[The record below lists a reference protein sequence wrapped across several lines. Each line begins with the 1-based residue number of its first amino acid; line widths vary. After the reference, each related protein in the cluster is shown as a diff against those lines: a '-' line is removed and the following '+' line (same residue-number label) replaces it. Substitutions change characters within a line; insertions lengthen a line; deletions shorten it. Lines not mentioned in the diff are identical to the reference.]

1 MFYNKKTMCAKST
14 SHLSALSIIKHF
26 PFDEI
31 EGIAQETNVD
41 YKAKKLKGIT
51 LMVDCICAM
60 LSSSQVS
67 QRIISMENGVPLLG
81 EIPCLQGYDCSGVS
95 HSSIS
100 ERLDKIKISF
110 FERSYDLM
118 VAKYRALVPDDYLDE
133 MSVTRVDSTLV
144 AETANKLVKGFS
156 TGIKKKVDADRRQ
169 LKYTMAYNGLGV
181 TAARVFT
188 KPTYSA
194 DNVPISKVAHE
205 SLRKRKDMSDFYV
218 FDRALKDVEDFK
230 TISEHS
236 KKEDVCFVGRLMKN
250 RSTEAIKDLLDRDT
264 IKTDNEVEITA
275 DYTSY
280 LRAKG
285 SNKWDTKQVFRI
297 IKVRFIKPRPR
308 NPGGERRHKRHY
320 DEEMILITNN
330 MEAEAMDIVTA
341 YRRRWDIEV
350 FFKFLKQDLNFSH
363 FISTNVHGIKVM
375 LYLTLIVALLIKIY
389 ALNNKMGM
397 RESKM
402 AILKELIKYK
412 DGQIKTLQKENQ
424 RINTEL
430 RRLKSKLMEI
440 QKSSDH

>member
-1 MFYNKKTMCAKST
+1 MFYNKKTMCTKPT
-14 SHLSALSIIKHF
+14 RQLSALTIIKQF
-26 PFDEI
+26 PFAEI
-31 EGIAQETNVD
+31 EGIAQETKVD
-41 YKAKKLKGIT
+41 YKAKKLKGIN

-81 EIPCLQGYDCSGVS
+81 EIPYLQKYDCSGVS

-110 FERSYDLM
+110 FEKSYELM
-118 VAKYRALVPDDYLDE
+118 VAKYRALVPDDYLEE

-156 TGIKKKVDADRRQ
+156 TGINKGVATDRRQ
-169 LKYTMAYNGLGV
+169 LKYTMAYNGLDV

-188 KPTYSA
+188 KPTYSG
-194 DNVPISKVAHE
+194 DNTPISKVLHE
-205 SLRKRKDMSDFYV
+205 SLRKRKDMSAFYV
-218 FDRALKDVEDFK
+218 FDRGLKDIEDFK

-236 KKEDVCFVGRLMKN
+236 KKENVCFVGRLMKT
-250 RSTEAIKDLLDRDT
+250 RSTESIRDLLDTDT
-264 IKTDNEVEITA
+264 IKTDNELEITA

-280 LRAKG
+280 LRARN
-285 SNKWDTKQVFRI
+285 SSKWDTKQVFRI
-297 IKVRFIKPRPR
+297 IKVRFIKPRPK
-308 NPGGERRHKRHY
+308 NPRGERRHSRHY

-330 MEAEAMDIVTA
+330 MEAQAMDIVTA

-350 FFKFLKQDLNFSH
+350 FFKFLKQDLSFSH

-375 LYLTLIVALLIKIY
+375 LYLTLIVALLIKLY

-397 RESKM
+397 RESKL
-402 AILKELIKYK
+402 AIINELIKYQQ
-412 DGQIKTLQKENQ
+412 GQIKTLQKENQ

-430 RRLKSKLMEI
+430 RRLKAKLMQI